1 MELQR
6 LSLTNFR
13 AFKQAD
19 FEFKPGMNLI
29 VGINGVGKSSVLDAI
44 RIMLSQ
50 ILPQISQ
57 SKSKRIAFKPS
68 DIYLG
73 ETLFEIDLAF
83 STSTTPIT
91 LSGKFEKRLR
101 FESKPDNLKI
111 FEEIKES
118 SEQPLVV
125 FYSPRRSL
133 SNLKKTGNI
142 LGTDDR
148 RVFAFHDSL
157 EHRELRLEDFI
168 AWFRVMHE
176 DGREEGEK
184 IIFDKN
190 IDLFR
195 TTLTTFLENC
205 VNLRLEVEK
214 TYGKLDRNGNPVFQ
228 NPKPTIFLDKNKK
241 TLDVRQLSDGERGLL
256 SIVLDL
262 TRRLS
267 YANPELK
274 DPLHEGRAIVLIDE
288 LDLHLHPKW
297 QRDVVQKLTNTFQGC
312 QFIATTHSPQIV
324 GEVKPENII
333 IIDEDVPPYRPE
345 QSLGMDT
352 NWILRHLMGTEEL
365 PAQTKKEYERIAK
378 LIEKEE
384 YDKAELLINKAR
396 KKYGETPELV
406 RLQIRIDSIRI
417 LGE

>member
-6 LSLTNFR
+6 LSLKNFR
-13 AFKQAD
+13 AFKQAE

-73 ETLFEIDLAF
+73 ETLFEIGLAF

-91 LSGKFEKRLR
+91 LSGKFEKRLK

-111 FEEIKES
+111 FDEIKES

-133 SNLKKTGNI
+133 SDLKKTGNI

-168 AWFRVMHE
+168 AWFRVMQE

-228 NPKPTIFLDKNKK
+228 NPKPTILLDKNKK

-274 DPLHEGRAIVLIDE
+274 DPLREGRAIVLIDE

-297 QRDVVQKLTNTFQGC
+297 QRDVVQKLRSTFQCC
-312 QFIATTHSPQIV
+312 QFIATTHSPQII
-324 GEVKPENII
+324 GEVPSENII
-333 IIDEDVPPYRPE
+333 ILEDGKPPQSPN

-352 NWILRHLMGTEEL
+352 NWILRRLM
-365 PAQTKKEYERIAK
+365 
-378 LIEKEE
+378 
-384 YDKAELLINKAR
+384 
-396 KKYGETPELV
+396 ETPERSDESQKLQNDISDLIVDKKYDDAMTLIDEYKKLYGIDEEIV
-406 RLQIRIDSIRI
+406 RMQTRIERIRF
-417 LGE
+417 LGK